1 MQQFW
6 KPASGLGAEAGAEDD
21 GTRSQLSGKE
31 GSGLTGSCLAE
42 ALSAAH
48 FSPEK
53 IPKMR
58 QEGERK
64 RKQEKEK
71 LLLQGTVASDCYQT
85 SRKHET
91 TKKGNVEIIKDVI
104 VHTQL
109 LN

>member
-1 MQQFW
+1 MQHFW
-6 KPASGLGAEAGAEDD
+6 KRASDLGTEAGAEDD
-21 GTRSQLSGKE
+21 ETRPQLSDKE
-31 GSGLTGSCLAE
+31 GFGLAVSCLAE

-53 IPKMR
+53 IPEMR

-64 RKQEKEK
+64 TKQEKEK

-85 SRKHET
+85 SCKHET
-91 TKKGNVEIIKDVI
+91 TKKRNAEIIKDVI